1 MEQAVALEPFVVG
14 RSVGAVYTK
23 GKVRVHSSVWEL
35 LLLPSMSLLGSG
47 IPSRTEAELENEV
60 QA

>member
-1 MEQAVALEPFVVG
+1 MALEPFVVG
-14 RSVGAVYTK
+14 SSVGAVYTK